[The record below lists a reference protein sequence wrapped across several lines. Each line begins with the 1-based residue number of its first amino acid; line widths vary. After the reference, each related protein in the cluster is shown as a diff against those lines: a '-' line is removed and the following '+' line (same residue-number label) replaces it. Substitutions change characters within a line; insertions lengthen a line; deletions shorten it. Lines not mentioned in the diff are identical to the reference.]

1 MNPFYEGLL
10 AGYGIAIP
18 VGAIAVLI
26 IQTGIRCG
34 FQSGFMAGAG
44 AASAD
49 LLYSILAAVAG
60 TALVRLLEP
69 IATPL
74 RVISAL
80 VLIGLGGWGLW
91 GSFRPRKA
99 ETKVKDNR
107 KVSESRSFQTYGQ
120 FFGLTIINPA
130 TVIYFAAYIIG
141 RNIGGLSSI
150 REVGLFVAG
159 AGLSSLSWQTLLA
172 VVGAIAHK
180 SLPPGFQRG
189 AVVLGN
195 LIVLGLGVR
204 ILVGLFG

>member
-34 FQSGFMAGAG
+34 FRTGFMAGAG

-49 LLYSILAAVAG
+49 FLYAILAAFAG
-60 TALVRLLEP
+60 ATLVRLLEP
-69 IATPL
+69 IEVPL
-74 RVISAL
+74 KVVSAL
-80 VLIGLGGWGLW
+80 VLFGLAGWGLR
-91 GSFRPRKA
+91 GSLRKNEA
-99 ETKVKDNR
+99 K
-107 KVSESRSFQTYGQ
+107 ESTPQKIEACNPLRTYAQ
-120 FFGLTIINPA
+120 FLALTLINPL

-141 RNIGGLSSI
+141 RNIGALDSWGAI
-150 REVGLFVAG
+150 GWFIAG
-159 AGLSSLSWQTLLA
+159 AGVSSLSWQTLLA
-172 VVGAIAHK
+172 VVGSVAHK

-195 LIVLGLGVR
+195 LIVLGLGGS
-204 ILVGLFG
+204 ILVGLLR